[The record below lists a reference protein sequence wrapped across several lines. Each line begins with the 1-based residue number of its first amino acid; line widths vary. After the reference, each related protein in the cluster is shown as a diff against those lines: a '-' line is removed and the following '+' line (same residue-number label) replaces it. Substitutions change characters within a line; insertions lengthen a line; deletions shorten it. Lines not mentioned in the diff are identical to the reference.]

1 MASMSP
7 AERIQLCDQVAAD
20 KRMLG
25 PPLDTV
31 ERIDTSLR
39 TNWGMALAP
48 SYDELEAAIEKAASP
63 SLYRKYRR
71 LHDEQASFL
80 TFGQAIPEDIETA
93 FYDVIADPRISGLIH
108 SQKRAMIL
116 DAGCLL
122 VHLARALRLDGPA
135 LDIGC
140 NSGYHAA
147 AVATEAGMRVHGVD
161 VSAKAI
167 AEAKRLTA
175 SLPGLVFDQ
184 ASLDAPELQGA
195 FEMVYAVRSIDLT
208 PAFAATLAGLLQP
221 GGVAVVVP
229 PNPPDTDKP
238 TIDAIAGSG
247 LGFAFSDVVG
257 GSQGEGRSF
266 EAGIAIAFV
275 QGSNRPMPVDVIEQA
290 ELPWN
295 QHFKGYANDPQTPHH
310 EKTQAYCRG
319 HWQAANSSG

>member
-1 MASMSP
+1 MESMSP
-7 AERIQLCDQVAAD
+7 AERIQLCDQIAAD
-20 KRMLG
+20 KRSLG
-25 PPLDTV
+25 PSLDTV
-31 ERIDTSLR
+31 RRIDASLR

-48 SYDELEAAIEKAASP
+48 SQDELEAAIEKAASP

-71 LHDEQASFL
+71 LHDEQADYL
-80 TFGQAIPEDIETA
+80 NFGQAIPEDVETA
-93 FYDVIADPRISGLIH
+93 FYDVIADPRISGLVH

-116 DAGCLL
+116 DAACLL
-122 VHLARALRLDGPA
+122 VHLAGALRLEGPA

-140 NSGYHAA
+140 NSGYHASA
-147 AVATEAGMRVHGVD
+147 LATETGMRVHGVD

-175 SLPGLVFDQ
+175 SVPGLAFDQ

-208 PAFAATLAGLLQP
+208 PAFAATLAGLLQS

-257 GSQGEGRSF
+257 GWQGEGRSF
-266 EAGIAIAFV
+266 EAGIAIVFV
-275 QGSNRPMPVDVIEQA
+275 RGSNRPMPVDVIEQA

-295 QHFKGYANDPQTPHH
+295 QHFKGYANDTKTPHH

>member
-7 AERIQLCDQVAAD
+7 AERIQLCDQVVAE
-20 KRMLG
+20 KRTLG

-31 ERIDTSLR
+31 RRIDASLR
-39 TNWGMALAP
+39 TNWGMDLAP
-48 SYDELEAAIEKAASP
+48 SHDELEAAIEKAASP
-63 SLYRKYRR
+63 SLYRKYQR

-80 TFGQAIPEDIETA
+80 TFGQAIPEDIEAA

-122 VHLARALRLDGPA
+122 VHLARALRLEGPA

-147 AVATEAGMRVHGVD
+147 AIATETGMRVHGVD
-161 VSAKAI
+161 VSVKAI

-175 SLPGLVFDQ
+175 SVPGLAFDQ
-184 ASLDAPELQGA
+184 SSLDAPEIQGA

-208 PAFAATLAGLLQP
+208 PAFAITLAGLLQP

-229 PNPPDTDKP
+229 PNPPDTDKR
-238 TIDAIAGSG
+238 TIDAIAASG
-247 LGFAFSDVVG
+247 LGFAFSEVVG
-257 GSQGEGRSF
+257 GWQGEGRGF
-266 EAGIAIAFV
+266 EAGFTAVFV
-275 QGSNRPMPVDVIEQA
+275 RGGNRPMPADVIDQA
-290 ELPWN
+290 QLGWN
-295 QHFKGYANDPQTPHH
+295 QHFKGYANDPKTAHH

-319 HWQAANSSG
+319 HWQAAHTHG